1 MERSISKYLSKILKD
16 NRVKVWHVGTYLA
29 LVLIWDRNRKSNPF
43 QITRKLIMQLART
56 RSSATYHKY
65 LRELES
71 LGYIQYQP
79 SFHPKQGSKVW
90 LLDCA

>member
-56 RSSATYHKY
+56 RSSATYHKN
-65 LRELES
+65 LKELES
-71 LGYIQYQP
+71 LGYIHYQP

-90 LLDCA
+90 LVD